1 VTEERRTGWEEADR
15 WFSDEARGAG
25 GGRGGGD
32 GDAGGEEPEG
42 PPPAPRCESCGAEL
56 EPDQTYCL
64 ECGSPTPLAPK
75 LRRGR
80 KALALLAGAMIVLGA
95 GAGALAY
102 AVASDDEDGGAPSSS
117 VPAAVTAPTGGATV
131 APPPAT
137 GPLPTDTSFTA
148 STAPTA
154 PTAPTDTAGTVTGFP
169 TVTGP
174 TTTAPA
180 TTDETVP
187 TETEP
192 ETTPGAGTG
201 SSDWPA
207 GETAWTAVL
216 SSVRSESD
224 ARAAKSRV
232 AASGEPAGVLFSS
245 DFPGLRPGYWV
256 VFSGTFPGRAAAES
270 QANALRSDFPDAYA
284 RRIEG

>member
-1 VTEERRTGWEEADR
+1 MTEEKRTGWEEADR
-15 WFSDEARGAG
+15 WFSDDA
-25 GGRGGGD
+25 
-32 GDAGGEEPEG
+32 GDAGGSRGGEGGDGGDGEPEG
-42 PPPAPRCESCGAEL
+42 PPPAPRCEVCGAEL

-64 ECGSPTPLAPK
+64 ECGSPTPLAPR

-102 AVASDDEDGGAPSSS
+102 AVASDDEDGGGPSSS
-117 VPAAVTAPTGGATV
+117 IATAVTVPTGGATV
-131 APPPAT
+131 VPPPVT

-148 STAPTA
+148 PTA
-154 PTAPTDTAGTVTGFP
+154 PTAPTGTAGTVTGFP

-174 TTTAPA
+174 STTAPA

-192 ETTPGAGTG
+192 ETTPTPGTG

-232 AASGEPAGVLFSS
+232 AASGQPAGVLFSS

-256 VFSGTFPGRAAAES
+256 VFSGTYPDKAAAAA
-270 QANALRSDFPDAYA
+270 QASRLSSDFPDAYA